1 MSKEF
6 IEAEHALFAEQ
17 CKDVDVIISTAL
29 IPGKKAPVLI
39 LEEHVKLMKPGS
51 VIVDLAAESGGNIAT
66 TVPGKIVTKHDVV
79 HIGLTDLPSR
89 LPTQSSTLYANN
101 ISKFLLSIG
110 EKDHFHI
117 NLEDEVVRGSI
128 VLHNGQWMWPPPVI
142 NVSAAAPAPAPKVE
156 VAKIEPPNPLNQALK
171 NSLMYST
178 GMGGLMALG
187 YASPSPAFTSMVTTF
202 GLAGIVGY
210 HTVWGVTPALHSP
223 LMSVTNAISGITA
236 VGGMLLMGNE
246 LLPTNT
252 TEALAASAALISFV
266 NIFGGFLVTQ
276 RMLELFKRP
285 TDLPEYNGL
294 YAIPAAVFLG
304 SYAYAA
310 SQNLA
315 EIHQMAYLASSLC
328 CVGALAGLSSQKT
341 SRLGNAL
348 GIVS

>member
-1 MSKEF
+1 
-6 IEAEHALFAEQ
+6 
-17 CKDVDVIISTAL
+17 
-29 IPGKKAPVLI
+29 
-39 LEEHVKLMKPGS
+39 MKPGS
-51 VIVDLAAESGGNIAT
+51 VIVDLAAESGGNVET

-128 VLHNGQWMWPPPVI
+128 VLHNGQLLWPPPAI
-142 NVSAAAPAPAPKVE
+142 NVSAPASAVGAAKPTE
-156 VAKIEPPNPLNQALK
+156 VLKIEPPNPFNETLK
-171 NSLMYST
+171 TSMLYTT
-178 GMGGLMALG
+178 GLGGLMAMG

-236 VGGMLLMGNE
+236 VGGLLLMGNE
-246 LLPTNT
+246 LVPTNI
-252 TEALAASAALISFV
+252 TETLAASAALISFI
-266 NIFGGFLVTQ
+266 NIFGGFLVTK

-285 TDLPEYNGL
+285 TDLPEYNSL

-304 SYAYAA
+304 SYGYAA
-310 SQNLA
+310 MSNLT

-341 SRLGNAL
+341 SRLGNTL
-348 GIVS
+348 GIVSFFFQIWIVAPKYSIFRLA